1 MRLPE
6 DKCFM
11 SLVHRKGAFFT
22 QSWLSTLGGGSWY
35 SANPRMHARTHARTH
50 ARRAYSALRELLEE
64 WPVRSYRQV
73 QCDGQF

>member
-6 DKCFM
+6 DECFV

-35 SANPRMHARTHARTH
+35 SVNARMHARTHT
-50 ARRAYSALRELLEE
+50 RRADSALRELLEE